1 MKYIFYALLTICAI
15 SLVAT
20 IVSVII
26 AMRKKD
32 SKEEERVFKIA
43 KKLFDVFYTT
53 GGMIAIMVI
62 LTLII
67 SLFIK

>member
-1 MKYIFYALLTICAI
+1 MKYIFYALLIICAI

-32 SKEEERVFKIA
+32 SEEEERVFKIA

-53 GGMIAIMVI
+53 GGMIAVMVI

-67 SLFIK
+67 ALFIK

>member
-1 MKYIFYALLTICAI
+1 MKYIFYALSTICAV

-26 AMRKKD
+26 AMCKKD
-32 SKEEERVFKIA
+32 SKEEERVFKIT

-53 GGMIAIMVI
+53 GGVIAIMVI

-67 SLFIK
+67 ALFIK

>member
-1 MKYIFYALLTICAI
+1 MKYIFYALLTVCAI

-32 SKEEERVFKIA
+32 SKEEERVFKIS

-67 SLFIK
+67 TLFI

>member
-43 KKLFDVFYTT
+43 QKLFDVFYTT

-67 SLFIK
+67 ALFIK

>member
-26 AMRKKD
+26 ALYKKD
-32 SKEEERVFKIA
+32 SKEEEWVSKIA
-43 KKLFDVFYTT
+43 KKLFDVFYAT
-53 GGMIAIMVI
+53 GGMVAVMVI

-67 SLFIK
+67 ALFIK